1 MSAADVMKL
10 QADPPP
16 PPNSLHGSGGSS
28 ATLPPRPPHPHSL
41 LGMRP
46 HLLAKVI
53 ELVARCP
60 GGPGDVLRVKATCKY
75 LEEQVVNNGW
85 VNPPPPGRWAFDNE
99 VVATCGN
106 PDSAG
111 VRLPPAVDIWRAPLK
126 TLLAVGC
133 PEAGSDDETRTPIT
147 WLLQGLDSSGKP
159 SMKAGF
165 DDTDIEERLL
175 IRLFRFLGDC
185 HWCTAFPGL
194 RTYSYVYNYRVLE
207 AKYRA
212 IALPLDAAR
221 KQLAS
226 LEAQEPG
233 PVQEAVLAEV
243 RTALAAAR
251 EYILSVQHIFAGKAA
266 VAKENHKK
274 RKAKYDGDNAKK
286 GHCEY
291 STQQLQELHY
301 LGEVVDRVS
310 TLAARSDAFCAA
322 VKELVFVVDVT
333 LVVVEDAPGLG
344 GAGGR
349 VSLTLQAKPDAGL
362 AEESRAAEAALD
374 GVFGLLEDAFFV
386 QRRAASKLLSIRIMD
401 SSMFVSTSVARVT
414 HNHGKDGPGVEDFRS
429 LIFHIVSHARLISN
443 DTVEIGVLSFD
454 GEFRAVWNWG
464 CTRPTTGMQLAR
476 QSEEEAQALLVRARK
491 LAGVSEDATNYSAGN
506 KVKIKCALAQAVMS
520 LVRHSHSR
528 RSPSGVPLHAIPAG
542 RREHGEARDALEAK
556 KEKTADEFIAL
567 LRVPHV
573 VGRCRLTVSDS
584 S

>member
-1 MSAADVMKL
+1 MPEGILSQVL
-10 QADPPP
+10 E
-16 PPNSLHGSGGSS
+16 
-28 ATLPPRPPHPHSL
+28 
-41 LGMRP
+41 
-46 HLLAKVI
+46 HL
-53 ELVARCP
+53 ARCP
-60 GGPGDVLRVKATCKY
+60 EGPGDIMRVMCACKQLRKRAVADGWGGPGIHS
-75 LEEQVVNNGW
+75 
-85 VNPPPPGRWAFDNE
+85 PPPTTWDFDNE

-126 TLLAVGC
+126 PLLAWGRC
-133 PEAGSDDETRTPIT
+133 PEAESEDETRTPT
-147 WLLQGLDSSGKP
+147 RWYVGLDSSGKP
-159 SMKAGF
+159 CFKIGF
-165 DDTDIEERLL
+165 DDTDIRERLR
-175 IRLFRFLGDC
+175 IDEFFRFIGDC
-185 HWCTAFPGL
+185 HWNSAFPGL
-194 RTYSYVYNYRVLE
+194 RTHSYVYDYRVQE

-212 IALPLDAAR
+212 LALPLAAAR
-221 KQLAS
+221 CRLQLAT
-226 LEAQEPG
+226 LEEQEPG
-233 PVQEAVLAEV
+233 PVRAAALAGVL
-243 RTALAAAR
+243 TALAPAR

-266 VAKENHKK
+266 VAKENLKK
-274 RKAKYDGDNAKK
+274 RTAKYDGDNAKK

-386 QRRAASKLLSIRIMD
+386 QRRAASKLLSIRMMD